1 MHVVR
6 KQIGR
11 EDLGKFHVITTGG
24 KIRGDSHFHLKFSPA
39 HLSRMCGPCWV
50 CGDSFRAV
58 SLGPTMERNG
68 GTEPDMALAWDASS
82 TGA

>member
-1 MHVVR
+1 M
-6 KQIGR
+6 QGPCSPTPPYPCIPSP
-11 EDLGKFHVITTGG
+11 ETSCALATA
-24 KIRGDSHFHLKFSPA
+24 PA

-58 SLGPTMERNG
+58 SLGPTMEGNA
-68 GTEPDMALAWDASS
+68 GTEPDTALAWDASS